1 MLVFQSYFEL
11 DKNVKISFPIFYN
24 CGNLVDTFTFN
35 EIAKLFFNVRW
46 SEICFIFSKLN
57 FPMVLHQR
65 NHNIG
70 PMNHVKFTHV
80 SPKMCLRLL
89 KMHPCGVFST
99 SQYHCLLPFNARRCN
114 YSNSCKLQLPFV
126 SRIKSFWDALSYSV
140 NQYIFIALQFL
151 IIYMKIT
158 TTH

>member
-1 MLVFQSYFEL
+1 MLVFQCYFEL
-11 DKNVKISFPIFYN
+11 DKNVKISFPFFYN

-46 SEICFIFSKLN
+46 SEICFTFSKLN
-57 FPMVLHQR
+57 FPIVLHQR

-70 PMNHVKFTHV
+70 PMNHMKFTHV

-99 SQYHCLLPFNARRCN
+99 CQYHCLLSFNARRCN
-114 YSNSCKLQLPFV
+114 YSNSCALK
-126 SRIKSFWDALSYSV
+126 SRCAMRHDRKDQFQQNYSFPLSAAS
-140 NQYIFIALQFL
+140 NLFEMHCPIQ
-151 IIYMKIT
+151 
-158 TTH
+158 